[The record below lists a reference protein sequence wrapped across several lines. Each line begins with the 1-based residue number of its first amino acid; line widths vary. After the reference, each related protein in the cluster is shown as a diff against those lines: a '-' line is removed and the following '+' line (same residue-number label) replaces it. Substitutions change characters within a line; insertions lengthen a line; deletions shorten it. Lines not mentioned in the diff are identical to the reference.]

1 MPFIKSFPKA
11 SWRLAKIAMGGVVL
25 TGLAVGTIAYAQAK
39 PLPTVEKVE
48 LDKYL
53 GVWYEVARKP
63 MFFERK
69 FAFNVTATYTLNEN
83 GNIVVDNKCAD
94 QDGDLQR
101 SLGEA
106 FVVNAPFNSK
116 LKVSFLPEGVR
127 WIPVGRGDYWILK
140 LDEDYQTVLVGEP
153 RRKYLWVLSRIPNP
167 KKEIIHE
174 YLNYAKSLGY
184 DIHDVI
190 YPEHR

>member
-1 MPFIKSFPKA
+1 M
-11 SWRLAKIAMGGVVL
+11 
-25 TGLAVGTIAYAQAK
+25 
-39 PLPTVEKVE
+39 
-48 LDKYL
+48 
-53 GVWYEVARKP
+53 
-63 MFFERK
+63 
-69 FAFNVTATYTLNEN
+69 
-83 GNIVVDNKCAD
+83 
-94 QDGDLQR
+94 
-101 SLGEA
+101 
-106 FVVNAPFNSK
+106 
-116 LKVSFLPEGVR
+116 R

-153 RRKYLWVLSRIPNP
+153 RRKYLWVLSRIPSP

>member
-1 MPFIKSFPKA
+1 MAFIENFPKA
-11 SWRLAKIAMGGVVL
+11 SWRLAKIAVGVVVL

-69 FAFNVTATYTLNEN
+69 CAFNVTATYTLNEN

-94 QDGDLQR
+94 QDGDLQQ

-127 WIPVGRGDYWILK
+127 WIPIGRGDYWILK